1 MIVPAQDTRE
11 YRGNLTLIE
20 NKVRKIIA
28 EELDIDL
35 KEVILKANFTKDLGA
50 DSLDLLELMMLL
62 EEEFGIKISDDTAA
76 ELLTVKDV
84 IEYIKKQSHY
94 TTV

>member
-1 MIVPAQDTRE
+1 M
-11 YRGNLTLIE
+11 IE

-62 EEEFGIKISDDTAA
+62 EEEFKIEIPDDTAA

-84 IEYIKKQSHY
+84 IEYIKKQLLIQ
-94 TTV
+94 

>member
-1 MIVPAQDTRE
+1 M
-11 YRGNLTLIE
+11 IE

-62 EEEFGIKISDDTAA
+62 EEEFKIEIPDDTAA
-76 ELLTVKDV
+76 ELFTVKDV
-84 IEYIKKQSHY
+84 IEYIKKQLLIQ
-94 TTV
+94 